1 MLRAARLPGLAALL
15 YLITVSAAHAQ
26 TVYVTN
32 APQGAIVEFILE
44 NTTEGTVT
52 VNEAG
57 SASIVADPTHL
68 GTRQFDASI
77 FVDTCGTTRR
87 VMVLDRT
94 TQPPPAAGSCRR
106 TEISGVYFVQK
117 ITSLVFNIGNT
128 PPTMLVRQGEPPA
141 AWLKPTP
148 TGGIAHIPYRGHFA
162 LSGGAGLASFRDYST
177 VACGNITDC
186 PSDLSPLTLTAGAA
200 YWFLP
205 YLAAEGTYVRFDKLT
220 ASATG
225 TTFNFNSDLDAG
237 TITIAGVGAYPA
249 GKVTIYGKGGTNYHG
264 ATSTVRE
271 TIFDATATVGDVT
284 QPVAGGSQVLQT
296 RTGGWGWLFGGG
308 VDVWVTRPVAIY
320 GEVGRLLVN
329 GSSTRGGEG
338 NISDPVTYV
347 VVGAKVRLPSIW

>member
-1 MLRAARLPGLAALL
+1 MLRAARLLGLAALF

-32 APQGAIVEFILE
+32 APQGAIVEFVLE
-44 NTTEGTVT
+44 STAEGTVT
-52 VNEAG
+52 VNDTG
-57 SASIVADPTHL
+57 SASIVADPAHL
-68 GTRQFDASI
+68 GTRQFDAAI

-87 VMVLDRT
+87 VIVIDRT
-94 TQPPPAAGSCRR
+94 TPPPPAGSCRR
-106 TEISGVYFVQK
+106 TEISGVFLVQK
-117 ITSLVFNIGNT
+117 VTSLVFNIGST

-162 LSGGAGLASFRDYST
+162 LSGGAGLAKFRDYAT
-177 VACGNITDC
+177 VACGNITNC
-186 PSDLSPLTLTAGAA
+186 PSDLSPLTWTAGAA

-220 ASATG
+220 ARATG
-225 TTFNFNSDLDAG
+225 TTFNFDSDLDSG
-237 TITIAGVGAYPA
+237 TITIAGIGAYPA

-271 TIFDATATVGDVT
+271 TIFDDVNTVNGET
-284 QPVAGGSQVLQT
+284 QLVAGGSQVLQT
-296 RTGGWGWLFGGG
+296 RTGGWGWLFAGG
-308 VDVWVTRPVAIY
+308 VDVWVTKPVAIY
-320 GEVGRLLVN
+320 GEVGRLLIN

-347 VVGAKVRLPSIW
+347 VVGAKVRMPNIW